1 MIAAAID
8 PIPYV
13 LKTAGGSP
21 CDVCLQAG
29 GVLDPNAQ
37 LKLSDFNR
45 KVGCEKLMGAMN
57 GSGGSSSKSKNKRRR
72 TEQGNDGGAVE
83 AC

>member
-1 MIAAAID
+1 M
-8 PIPYV
+8 
-13 LKTAGGSP
+13 
-21 CDVCLQAG
+21 
-29 GVLDPNAQ
+29 LDPNAQ
-37 LKLSDFNR
+37 LKLSDFNG